1 MHQYFVLFI
10 QSNFFLAQVT
20 TACLRSTSTPL
31 LQKYSI
37 TFFKRVW
44 TALSFGPAASH
55 FMCSTLSVVS
65 EKVEIFDF
73 FFLMKRFA

>member
-1 MHQYFVLFI
+1 VLFI
-10 QSNFFLAQVT
+10 QSIFFLAQVT

-31 LQKYSI
+31 LKKYSI
-37 TFFKRVW
+37 TYFKRIW

-65 EKVEIFDF
+65 ETVEIFDLF
-73 FFLMKRFA
+73 IFNEAFARLQA